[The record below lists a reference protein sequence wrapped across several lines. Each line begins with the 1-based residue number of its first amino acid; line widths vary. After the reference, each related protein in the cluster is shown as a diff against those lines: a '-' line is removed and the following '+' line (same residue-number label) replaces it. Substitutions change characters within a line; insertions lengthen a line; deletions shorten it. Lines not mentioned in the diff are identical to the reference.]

1 MEALQQFGISLIQ
14 ALQTLS
20 PAFDGIMKF
29 FTFLGRIEFYLLL
42 IPFIYWTIDKRLGM
56 RTLLVLIFIDTAG
69 MAFKLLF
76 HQTRPYWIGG
86 VKPLAEET
94 SYGIPSTHASDS
106 LAVGGYL
113 AYRVKRTWFW
123 IVLVILLFFIGL
135 SRLFLGAHFPHDVLF
150 GWLIGAIV
158 LWGFMR
164 SIDRIATWAKSKTLS
179 TQIAVGF
186 GISIAIILI
195 GLLLRLLISGTSD
208 PASWSDYA
216 IEARTI
222 SPFFT
227 LSGALFGSIVGYAL
241 MRQYARFQTSGTW
254 STRVLRYLLG
264 IIGVILICFGL
275 DVAFGLITPDETAL
289 GYALR
294 YIRYAAA
301 TFWMTWG
308 APSLFLKI
316 KLAEAENYSGAARSG
331 PAESQST

>member
-1 MEALQQFGISLIQ
+1 MEPLQQFGISLIQ

-20 PAFDGIMKF
+20 PSFDGPMKF
-29 FTFLGRIEFYLLL
+29 FTFLGRIEFYLLI
-42 IPFIYWTIDKRLGM
+42 IPFIYWTVDKRLGM
-56 RTLLVLIFIDTAG
+56 RTLLLLIFIDTVG

-76 HQTRPYWIGG
+76 HQPRPYWIGG
-86 VKPLAEET
+86 VKPLVEET
-94 SYGIPSTHASDS
+94 SYGIASTHASDS

-123 IVLVILLFFIGL
+123 LVAGVVLFLIGL

-150 GWLIGAIV
+150 GWLIGGIV

-164 SIDRIATWAKSKTLS
+164 SAERVAVWAKSKTIFM
-179 TQIAVGF
+179 QMAIGF

-195 GLLLRLLISGTSD
+195 GSLIRLLISGTSD

-216 IEARTI
+216 TEARTI

-241 MRQYARFQTSGTW
+241 MRQYARFQTSGKW
-254 STRVLRYLLG
+254 GTRVLRYLVG
-264 IIGVILICFGL
+264 IIGVVLIYFGL
-275 DVAFGLITPDETAL
+275 DIVFGLITTDETTL

-294 YIRYAAA
+294 YIRYATA

-308 APSLFLKI
+308 APTIFLKI
-316 KLAEAENYSGAARSG
+316 KLAEAEN
-331 PAESQST
+331 

>member
-1 MEALQQFGISLIQ
+1 MEPLQQFGISLIQ

-20 PAFDGIMKF
+20 PSLDGLMKF
-29 FTFLGRIEFYLLL
+29 FTFLGRIEFYLLI
-42 IPFIYWTIDKRLGM
+42 IPFVYWTIDKRLGM

-76 HQTRPYWIGG
+76 HQPRPYWIGG
-86 VKPLAEET
+86 IKPLAEES

-123 IVLVILLFFIGL
+123 IVTVVVLFFIGL

-164 SIDRIATWAKSKTLS
+164 SADRVATWAKSKTLS

-186 GISIAIILI
+186 VISIAIILI
-195 GLLLRLLISGTSD
+195 GFLIRLLISGISD
-208 PASWSDYA
+208 PASWSNYA
-216 IEARTI
+216 SEARTI

-227 LSGALFGSIVGYAL
+227 LSGALFGSVAGYAM
-241 MRQYARFQTSGTW
+241 MRQHARFQASGKLG
-254 STRVLRYLLG
+254 TRVLRYLVG
-264 IIGVILICFGL
+264 IIGVVLIYFGL
-275 DVAFGLITPDETAL
+275 DVVFGLLTTDETAL

-301 TFWMTWG
+301 TCWMTWA
-308 APSLFLKI
+308 APFVFLKI
-316 KLAEAENYSGAARSG
+316 KLAEAEA
-331 PAESQST
+331 Q

>member
-1 MEALQQFGISLIQ
+1 MEMLQQIGISLIQ

-20 PAFDGIMKF
+20 PSLDGLMKV

-56 RTLLVLIFIDTAG
+56 RALLVLIFIDSAG

-76 HQTRPYWIGG
+76 HQPRPYWIGG

-94 SYGIPSTHASDS
+94 SYGIASTHASDS

-113 AYRVKRTWFW
+113 AYHVKRTWFW
-123 IVLVILLFFIGL
+123 VVLVILLFFIGL

-158 LWGFMR
+158 LWGFIR
-164 SIDRIATWAKSKTLS
+164 SVDRIATWVTSKTLS
-179 TQIAVGF
+179 MQIAIAF

-195 GLLLRLLISGTSD
+195 GLLLRLLISGTPD
-208 PASWSDYA
+208 PASWSAYA
-216 IEARTI
+216 SEARTI

-241 MRQYARFQTSGTW
+241 MRQSARFQTSGKW

-264 IIGVILICFGL
+264 MIGVVLIYLGL
-275 DVAFGLITPDETAL
+275 DVVFGLITPDETTL
-289 GYALR
+289 GYVLR

-308 APSLFLKI
+308 APSVFLKI
-316 KLAEAENYSGAARSG
+316 KLAEAEDYRG
-331 PAESQST
+331 SQA

>member
-1 MEALQQFGISLIQ
+1 MDALQQFGISLIQ

-20 PAFDGIMKF
+20 PSLDGLTNF

-76 HQTRPYWIGG
+76 HQSRPYWIGG

-123 IVLVILLFFIGL
+123 IVMGLLLFFIGL

-158 LWGFMR
+158 LWGFMG
-164 SIDRIATWAKSKTLS
+164 SVDRIATWITAKPLS

-186 GISIAIILI
+186 GISIVLILI
-195 GLLLRLLISGTSD
+195 GLFVRLLISGTSD
-208 PASWSDYA
+208 PISWADFA
-216 IEARTI
+216 RQARTI

-227 LSGALFGSIVGYAL
+227 LSGALFGAVAGYAL
-241 MRQYARFQTSGTW
+241 MRQSARFQTSGTW
-254 STRVLRYLLG
+254 GIRILRYLLG
-264 IIGVILICFGL
+264 IIGVLLIYVGL
-275 DVAFGLITPDETAL
+275 DVVFGLISPDETAL

-308 APSLFLKI
+308 APSVFLRI
-316 KLAEAENYSGAARSG
+316 KLAEAEK
-331 PAESQST
+331 

>member
-1 MEALQQFGISLIQ
+1 MEALQQLGISLIQ

-20 PAFDGIMKF
+20 PSLDGLMNF

-76 HQTRPYWIGG
+76 HQSRPYWIGG
-86 VKPLAEET
+86 VKALAEET

-113 AYRVKRTWFW
+113 AYHVKRNWFW
-123 IVLVILLFFIGL
+123 ILMVLLLFFIGL

-150 GWLIGAIV
+150 GWLMGAIL
-158 LWGFMR
+158 LWGFMG
-164 SIDRIATWAKSKTLS
+164 SVDRIAGWITSKSLS
-179 TQIAVGF
+179 MQIAIGF
-186 GISIAIILI
+186 GISIALILI
-195 GLLLRLLISGTSD
+195 GSLVRLLIPGTAD

-216 IEARTI
+216 EEARTL

-227 LSGALFGSIVGYAL
+227 LSGALFGSIAGYAL
-241 MRQYARFQTSGTW
+241 MRQSARFQTSGPW
-254 STRVLRYLLG
+254 GRRILRYLLG
-264 IIGVILICFGL
+264 IIGVVLIYLGL
-275 DVAFGLITPDETAL
+275 DVLFGLITPDETAL
-289 GYALR
+289 GYELR

-301 TFWMTWG
+301 TLWMTWG
-308 APSLFLKI
+308 APSVFLKI
-316 KLAEAENYSGAARSG
+316 KLAEVE
-331 PAESQST
+331 T

>member
-1 MEALQQFGISLIQ
+1 METLQQFGISLIQ

-20 PAFDGIMKF
+20 PALDGLMKF

-56 RTLLVLIFIDTAG
+56 RALLVLIFIDTAG
-69 MAFKLLF
+69 MTFKLLF
-76 HQTRPYWIGG
+76 HQPRPYWIGG

-113 AYRVKRTWFW
+113 AYRAKRTWFW
-123 IVLVILLFFIGL
+123 VVLVILLFFIGL

-164 SIDRIATWAKSKTLS
+164 SVDRIATWAKSKTLS
-179 TQIAVGF
+179 VQIVIGF
-186 GISIAIILI
+186 GISIALILI
-195 GLLLRLLISGTSD
+195 GLLLRLLISGTAD

-216 IEARTI
+216 SEARTI

-227 LSGALFGSIVGYAL
+227 LSGALFGSIVGYTL
-241 MRQYARFQTSGTW
+241 MRQYARFQTSGKW
-254 STRVLRYLLG
+254 RTRVLRYLLG
-264 IIGVILICFGL
+264 ILGVVLIYFGL
-275 DVAFGLITPDETAL
+275 DAVFGLITPDETTL

-294 YIRYAAA
+294 YLRYAAA

-308 APSLFLKI
+308 APSVFLKMR
-316 KLAEAENYSGAARSG
+316 LAEAEK
-331 PAESQST
+331 